1 MSRSKK
7 DQRGGHRR
15 RKSNT
20 YSCGCCEILT
30 PTYQSHNRT
39 ERERESMRHEM
50 SATHHSPQHHVVWG
64 RETN

>member
-15 RKSNT
+15 RKPDT
-20 YSCGCCEILT
+20 YSCGCCVIMI
-30 PTYQSHNRT
+30 PRHQSHNRT
-39 ERERESMRHEM
+39 ERERESMRRET
-50 SATHHSPQHHVVWG
+50 SATHPSTRHHGVWG